1 MNISEI
7 AALAGVSSATVSRFL
22 NNGYVG
28 QKNREKIQKII
39 EETGYIPSAHAQTL
53 RTKKSNLI
61 GVILPKISSEAVS
74 RIIEGISMELNERG
88 YHILLGNTDLDVEK
102 EIEYLNIF
110 KNNQVEGIIFVATII
125 TPKHIEIMEKIKVP
139 IILLGQMVEGYS
151 CVYHDDYGASY
162 KLTRSFIEKGCQHIA
177 YLGVTQED
185 KAVGYER
192 KRGYIQALEDA
203 GLEVDEELIHIG
215 AFSTQSGYEGMETLV
230 GTGKKIDGVFCA
242 TDNIA
247 AGAIEWMSKY
257 QPDLIKTIRIAG
269 IGDSRISKVMTPKLT
284 SMHYYYKTSG
294 KEAAKML
301 LESMQD
307 NNNLIKMIKLGY
319 ELKERESL

>member
-39 EETGYIPSAHAQTL
+39 DETGYIPSAHAQTL
-53 RTKKSNLI
+53 RTKKTNLI

-74 RIIEGISMELNERG
+74 RMIEGISMELTEGG
-88 YHILLGNTDLDVEK
+88 YHILLGNTDLDIEK

-110 KNNQVEGIIFVATII
+110 KNNQVDGIIFVATIV
-125 TPKHIEIMEKIKVP
+125 TPKHLEVMEKIKVP
-139 IILLGQMVEGYS
+139 IVVLGQEVAGYS
-151 CVYHDDYGASY
+151 CVYHDDYGAAY
-162 KLTRSFIEKGCQHIA
+162 ELTNKFIQSGCKHIA
-177 YLGVTQED
+177 YLGVTEKD
-185 KAVGYER
+185 IAVGYER
-192 KRGYIQALEDA
+192 KRGYIQALKDA
-203 GLEVDEELIHIG
+203 HMEIDETLIKIGTFSGVSGYESIEELIKMDK
-215 AFSTQSGYEGMETLV
+215 T
-230 GTGKKIDGVFCA
+230 IDGVFCA

-247 AGAIEWMSKY
+247 AGAIEWMEKHE
-257 QPDLIKTIRIAG
+257 PTLFEHIRIAG
-269 IGDSRISKVMTPKLT
+269 IGDSKISKVITPKLT

-301 LESMQD
+301 LESMQESGK
-307 NNNLIKMIKLGY
+307 IMKTVKLGY
-319 ELKERESL
+319 ELQRRESL